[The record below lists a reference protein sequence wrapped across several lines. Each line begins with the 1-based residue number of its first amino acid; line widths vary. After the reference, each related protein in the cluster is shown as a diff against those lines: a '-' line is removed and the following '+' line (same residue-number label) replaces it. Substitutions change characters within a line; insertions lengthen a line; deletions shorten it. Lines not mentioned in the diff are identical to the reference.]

1 VVKQEVV
8 GERAMCG
15 STVNGVAF
23 RVLDPIVFARPCDSI
38 LGVGTSID
46 QTVGPLDKHVTAIG
60 VTKHAPDLGVR
71 VIGVHASFL
80 RQVDETVVAGGWET
94 RWNHG
99 WDHDGNLVWHG
110 CGGLGAGHV

>member
-1 VVKQEVV
+1 MGQEEVV
-8 GERAMCG
+8 SNRKQWEKEQCVCG

-71 VIGVHASFL
+71 VIGVHASLL
-80 RQVDETVVAGGWET
+80 RQVEETVVAGGW
-94 RWNHG
+94 
-99 WDHDGNLVWHG
+99 
-110 CGGLGAGHV
+110 